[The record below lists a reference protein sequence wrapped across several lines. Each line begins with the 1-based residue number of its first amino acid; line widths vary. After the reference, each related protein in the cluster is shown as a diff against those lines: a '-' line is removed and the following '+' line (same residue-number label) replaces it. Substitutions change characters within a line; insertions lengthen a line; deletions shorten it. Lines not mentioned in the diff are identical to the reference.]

1 MIAILIVAFLLLF
14 VLLYH
19 LNNLKLIDT
28 FISSTVV
35 FSTLIAITTE
45 TLSFF
50 NCLTIQGVT
59 NFWISAT
66 ILLLLI
72 NQKFKIQYSGIGKNI
87 ACKLIVVFK
96 KQSRIELILLSLLTL
111 IYLTIFIQGLIYP
124 PNNWDSLS
132 YHMPRITEWLSHGN
146 LENYPTHIIRQ
157 LYQPTLCEYFIL
169 HFNALAR
176 NDIFSNSVQFFFLL
190 GTIGAPIGLIKLI
203 FNKINHILAL
213 IITATIPH
221 ALLEASSTQNDI
233 VHSCFI
239 VISIYYGFKLIIELN
254 RKDFLLFG
262 LAIGLAFLSKAI
274 AYIYLPI
281 IVGVI
286 SIIILI
292 KVIKSKSYKIIIPG
306 FLSILLIIVI
316 NFPHSYRNYSLSKD
330 IMGSDKKE
338 KADYL
343 NEKFTPKLILSTVIK
358 NIGLH
363 FDSFYVGNL
372 GNQVVEKSHLLIKQD
387 INAKGTNVFDMKY
400 NSNHDWKNHEDTQ
413 PNFIHFI
420 LFSCALILI
429 SFKIIKR
436 KTTNKHLILLNVLII
451 LSFTFFCAMLTWQP
465 WNTRLHLPLFFLLCP
480 SIYFLVNSIRLTLIK
495 YIILVQLLLYGAYI
509 VTFNYSRPLITN
521 SETSTIKYSD
531 DRFKKYFANQPHLY
545 KEYLDVQKKLVN
557 AKTIGL
563 LISLDTWE
571 YPFYYNYLNKKTT
584 LVHIN
589 VENYTK
595 TIKTKHT
602 NPDYIISNT
611 KIGEF
616 LYFQGK
622 KYRNITKKNK
632 SLALYK

>member
-1 MIAILIVAFLLLF
+1 MIAILIVAFLLFF

-87 ACKLIVVFK
+87 AGKLTVVFK
-96 KQSRIELILLSLLTL
+96 KQSRIELTLLALTTL
-111 IYLTIFIQGLIYP
+111 VYLTVYIQGLIYP

-176 NDIFSNSVQFFFLL
+176 NDFFSNSVQFFFLL
-190 GTIGAPIGLIKLI
+190 GTIGATIGLIKLI
-203 FNKINHILAL
+203 FNKINYILAL

-239 VISIYYGFKLIIELN
+239 VISTYFGFKLIINLN

-262 LAIGLAFLSKAI
+262 LAIGLALLAKAI

-281 IVGVI
+281 IAGVI

-292 KVIKSKSYKIIIPG
+292 KVITSKSYKIIIPG
-306 FLSILLIIVI
+306 FMSILLIIAI

-343 NEKFTPKLILSTVIK
+343 NEEFSPKLILSTVIK

-372 GNQVVEKSHLLIKQD
+372 GNQLVEKSHILIGQN
-387 INAKGTNVFDMKY
+387 INAKGSNVFDMKY
-400 NSNHDWKNHEDTQ
+400 NCNHDWKNHEDTQ
-413 PNFIHFI
+413 PNFIHFT
-420 LFSCALILI
+420 LFSLSILVLLTQ
-429 SFKIIKR
+429 IIRR
-436 KTTNKHLILLNVLII
+436 KELNKYLILLNII
-451 LSFTFFCAMLTWQP
+451 VIISFVFFCAMLTWEP
-465 WNTRLHLPLFFLLCP
+465 WNTRLHLPLFFLMCP
-480 SIYFLVNSIRLTLIK
+480 SIYFTINVIK
-495 YIILVQLLLYGAYI
+495 IKHFRNIIILQFILYGFYIIA
-509 VTFNYSRPLITN
+509 FNYSRPFITN
-521 SETSTIKYSD
+521 RETSKIKCSD
-531 DRFKKYFANQPHLY
+531 DRFKKYFANQPQLY
-545 KEYLDVQKKLVN
+545 NDYVDVQKKLVN

-563 LISLDTWE
+563 MISLDTWE
-571 YPFYYNYLNKKTT
+571 YPFYYKYLNKKIIPI
-584 LVHIN
+584 HIN
-589 VENYTK
+589 VENFTK
-595 TIKTKHT
+595 TIQPK
-602 NPDYIISNT
+602 NVQPDYIISNT
-611 KIGEF
+611 QKAAY
-616 LYFQGK
+616 LYFKGR
-622 KYRNITKKNK
+622 KYRNICLKNK
-632 SLALYK
+632 TLSLYK